1 MQIIDNQNIYKRIDE
16 QIFQIIFLMI
26 SEVLVLMILDIFK
39 NIWKY
44 KNLKSK
50 YRIIIIDNEDKMNEN
65 AQRALLKKF

>member
-39 NIWKY
+39 NI
-44 KNLKSK
+44 
-50 YRIIIIDNEDKMNEN
+50 
-65 AQRALLKKF
+65 